1 MRGQAEN
8 GRPAVAPGPPLP
20 DSGKH
25 ALTGRPRAVLDAM
38 ARLCPAQ
45 PFGAVAAAPVN
56 WAQRAR
62 LAPLAAS
69 AKLADWTLRALG
81 ARRLLR
87 SLKDNPR
94 VVGLVFRPLGAA
106 ALPVLS
112 AEAAARLDR
121 TTQRALPPSRRPASV
136 SAKGSGSPA
145 DRPASR
151 PPPDGAGHR
160 APILRGKT
168 LDLVR

>member
-1 MRGQAEN
+1 MRGQAEI

-56 WAQRAR
+56 WAERAR
-62 LAPLAAS
+62 SAPLAAS
-69 AKLADWTLRALG
+69 AKLADWALRALG

-121 TTQRALPPSRRPASV
+121 YRAACLAAVEAASERLGEGLWLARGPSGIPPA
-136 SAKGSGSPA
+136 A
-145 DRPASR
+145 
-151 PPPDGAGHR
+151 
-160 APILRGKT
+160 
-168 LDLVR
+168 